1 MRFAAGIG
9 KLRELGCEIGLE
21 VGPGS
26 VLTGMAQAAA
36 GGGVWLNS
44 LARGRG
50 EWEKMLDAAG
60 ALYVHGVE
68 LDWAAYDRPYARRK
82 LALPA
87 YPFHRERYWVD
98 PGSPPVAA
106 GTATSSKSPHPLAAI
121 RLRSPALSGSVFESE
136 LRAVDS
142 AFLADHKFFG
152 KDIVPGAAYVEAML
166 ETARQLGLEGPLELR
181 DVQFHEALAVPE
193 DAGVLIQTV
202 ASPAGG
208 GMRLSVY
215 GASPDRPHDWV
226 NHATGL
232 VFAASG
238 EQPGFDVPAD
248 ADGMTEVP
256 VQAYYEALARHG
268 VEYGASLRGIVSM
281 RRREGTAQAVV
292 AGSEDSRYIVDP
304 AVLDAC
310 LQVTGP
316 ALSEFSL
323 TERRPLYMPERIG
336 SLVARF
342 EPRGPLA
349 VTVLVDNASRASS
362 DSVTADLQVED
373 RSGRRV
379 FDLRDVRFRRIQQ
392 GVMRRAWRERLARN
406 FCRTRWTPE
415 PLEAAAP
422 AQPGACLI
430 LADERGLGHAL
441 ADRLEAGGHP
451 CVVVTRG
458 AEPAPLPVN
467 LPGLRYVVNLWPV
480 DAGPS
485 ADLEALERAQE
496 LVCGSTLHLVQAL
509 AGRESGAPSAA
520 LPGHLARASRGR
532 TSYRLSTGFSL
543 RARPRRRLRVSRV
556 AVRPRR
562 PGCRFARCRRLP
574 SPGTPGRLPRGRC
587 LLPQ

>member
-1 MRFAAGIG
+1 MLDEFERRVREAGPRAPRLPVISNLSGDVAGAELGEPAYWRRHTREAVRFAAGIG

-50 EWEKMLDAAG
+50 EWEKLLDAAG

-98 PGSPPVAA
+98 PATPPRCRGDSHVFKESPSSRGDSIAVARA
-106 GTATSSKSPHPLAAI
+106 QRQRI
-121 RLRSPALSGSVFESE
+121 RIRIARRRFRFPGRSQVLRQ
-136 LRAVDS
+136 
-142 AFLADHKFFG
+142 
-152 KDIVPGAAYVEAML
+152 DIVPGAAYVEAML

-181 DVQFHEALAVPE
+181 DVQFHEAL
-193 DAGVLIQTV
+193 GGTRRCSVLIQTV

-392 GVMRRAWRERLARN
+392 GVMRRAWRERLARS

-441 ADRLEAGGHP
+441 AERLEAGGHP
-451 CVVVTRG
+451 CVVVTR
-458 AEPAPLPVN
+458 A
-467 LPGLRYVVNLWPV
+467 RRT
-480 DAGPS
+480 
-485 ADLEALERAQE
+485 RA
-496 LVCGSTLHLVQAL
+496 SP
-509 AGRESGAPSAA
+509 RESP
-520 LPGHLARASRGR
+520 
-532 TSYRLSTGFSL
+532 
-543 RARPRRRLRVSRV
+543 RP
-556 AVRPRR
+556 
-562 PGCRFARCRRLP
+562 
-574 SPGTPGRLPRGRC
+574 
-587 LLPQ
+587 